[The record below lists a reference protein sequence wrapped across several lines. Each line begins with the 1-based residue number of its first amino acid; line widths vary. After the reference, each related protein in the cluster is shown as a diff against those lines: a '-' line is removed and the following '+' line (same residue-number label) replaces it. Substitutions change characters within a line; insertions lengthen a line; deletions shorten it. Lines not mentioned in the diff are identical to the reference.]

1 MDRSTAY
8 VVDFYN
14 RMISNRIYP
23 CPTVPEGDVILTRR
37 YPVETLKEFRITL
50 PQEPGQLA
58 RVAEALGSREINIMT
73 VAGIVSAEPDV
84 AIVTDNEIETAEV
97 LSELGLVYETIDLLT
112 VSLLHEPGALGSFT
126 RKLGNAN
133 INIESIYLLEESA
146 GEVKIALT
154 VNDLAGAEQVLG
166 I

>member
-1 MDRSTAY
+1 MEAS
-8 VVDFYN
+8 
-14 RMISNRIYP
+14 
-23 CPTVPEGDVILTRR
+23 
-37 YPVETLKEFRITL
+37 KEFRITL
-50 PQEPGQLA
+50 PHEPGQLA
-58 RVAEALGSREINIMT
+58 RVTEALGGRDINIMT
-73 VAGIVSAEPDV
+73 VAAVGSAEPDV
-84 AIVTDNEIETAEV
+84 ALVTDNEDETTEV
-97 LSELGLVYETIDLLT
+97 LNELGLVYETIDLLT

-126 RKLGNAN
+126 RKLGDAN